1 MLPSVSLNETC
12 TMIGPGGGI
21 GRHAGLKIQWPS
33 RPYGFKS
40 RPGYTQ
46 NKKPCIIRY
55 GAFLLVLDQIG
66 ATVLNS
72 FYPLSQLR
80 FRGSTFLGILKQ

>member
-1 MLPSVSLNETC
+1 MLLNVSFNETC

-40 RPGYTQ
+40 RPGYI
-46 NKKPCIIRY
+46 KGDIRKVC
-55 GAFLLVLDQIG
+55 LLFIFHVQLKGLGGLVAKIS
-66 ATVLNS
+66 LINS
-72 FYPLSQLR
+72 
-80 FRGSTFLGILKQ
+80 STKSFAGLA

>member
-1 MLPSVSLNETC
+1 
-12 TMIGPGGGI
+12 MIGPGGGI

-40 RPGYTQ
+40 RPGDTQ

-55 GAFLLVLDQIG
+55 GAFLIVHFQKMWPGRVAKLLVKYIQWAD
-66 ATVLNS
+66 VL
-72 FYPLSQLR
+72 LR
-80 FRGSTFLGILKQ
+80 ART

>member
-1 MLPSVSLNETC
+1 
-12 TMIGPGGGI
+12 MIGPGGGI

-46 NKKPCIIRY
+46 NKKPCIVRY
-55 GAFLLVLDQIG
+55 GAFFIAEVVRIFGDKKHYLPFV
-66 ATVLNS
+66 
-72 FYPLSQLR
+72 
-80 FRGSTFLGILKQ
+80 